1 MKGSEIH
8 HVDVSTAYVNS
19 PLEETIFVEQP
30 EEFVEDS
37 KQSVATKEN
46 FARIEAE
53 HDRMVHNAW
62 PNTVLH
68 ENGL

>member
-53 HDRMVHNAW
+53 HDRMVHNA
-62 PNTVLH
+62 
-68 ENGL
+68 